1 MTKKLQKKYAELIVK
16 VGANVQKGQEVFVYG
31 SADQYEFITLVV
43 EEAYKAG
50 AKQVEVQWSYQPV
63 TRLNYKKMTLK
74 QLSKFPKW
82 KEEKLKYQ
90 LEKLP
95 ACIHI
100 LSDDP
105 DGLKG
110 INYEKMAKS
119 RQAIYPIIKP
129 YREAMDNKYQWT
141 IAAVPS
147 PKWAKKVF
155 PDDRV
160 NVAVKKLWE
169 AIFTTCHLTPAND
182 AVGAWREHNRKFKQR
197 KEFLTSKRFDYL
209 EYKSSNGTDFRV
221 GLMPES
227 KWSGGDDTSLSG
239 VSYNPNMPT
248 EEVFTAPKKGVA
260 EGRLVSTKPLSYN
273 GVLIENFEFIFKDG
287 KATSWKA
294 EKNGELLDKM
304 LSMDEGA
311 AYLGE
316 VALVPKESGVN
327 KSGILFYE
335 TLFDENASCHI
346 AFGKGYSDT
355 VEGFEN
361 LTEAQLREKGLN
373 DSMIHVDFMV
383 GSDDLSIVGYK
394 DGVAFEI
401 FKDGT
406 WAF

>member
-1 MTKKLQKKYAELIVK
+1 MTKRLLKKYAELIVK

-50 AKQVEVQWSYQPV
+50 AKQVDIQWSYQPI
-63 TRLNYKKMTLK
+63 TKLHYKKMSLK

-90 LEKLP
+90 VENLP

-110 INYEKMAKS
+110 INFEKMAKS
-119 RQAIYPIIKP
+119 RQATFPKIKP
-129 YREAMDNKYQWT
+129 YREAMENKYQWT

-155 PDDRV
+155 PNDRTS
-160 NVAVKKLWE
+160 VAVSKLWD
-169 AIFTTCHLTPAND
+169 AIFTTCHLTPDND
-182 AVGAWREHNRKFKQR
+182 AVDAWREHNRIFKER
-197 KEFLTSKRFDYL
+197 KEFLTAKHFDYL

-221 GLMPES
+221 GLMPNS
-227 KWSGGDDTSLSG
+227 KWGGGSDTTLQG
-239 VSYNPNMPT
+239 VSFNPNMPT

-260 EGRLVSTKPLSYN
+260 EGRVVSTKPLSYN
-273 GVLIENFEFIFKDG
+273 GVLIENFEFTFKDG
-287 KATSWKA
+287 KAVSWKA

-304 LSMDEGA
+304 LTMDEGA
-311 AYLGE
+311 SYLGE

-335 TLFDENASCHI
+335 TLFDENASCHL
-346 AFGKGYSDT
+346 ALGKGYSDT

-361 LTEAQLREKGLN
+361 MTEAELKECGLN
-373 DSMIHVDFMV
+373 DSMIHVDFMI
-383 GSDDLSIVGYK
+383 GADDLSITGYK

-401 FKDGT
+401 FKNGT

>member
-169 AIFTTCHLTPAND
+169 AIFTTCHLTPDND

-248 EEVFTAPKKGVA
+248 EEIFTAPKKGVA

-294 EKNGELLDKM
+294 
-304 LSMDEGA
+304 
-311 AYLGE
+311 
-316 VALVPKESGVN
+316 
-327 KSGILFYE
+327 
-335 TLFDENASCHI
+335 
-346 AFGKGYSDT
+346 
-355 VEGFEN
+355 
-361 LTEAQLREKGLN
+361 
-373 DSMIHVDFMV
+373 
-383 GSDDLSIVGYK
+383 
-394 DGVAFEI
+394 
-401 FKDGT
+401 
-406 WAF
+406 

>member
-1 MTKKLQKKYAELIVK
+1 MLKKYAELIVK

-31 SADQYEFITLVV
+31 SADQCEFITLVV

-50 AKQVEVQWSYQPV
+50 AKEVSVQWSYQPV
-63 TRLNYKKMTLK
+63 TKLHYKKMTLK
-74 QLSKFPKW
+74 QLSLFPAW

-90 LEKLP
+90 LDKLP

-110 INYEKMAKS
+110 INYDKMAKS
-119 RQAIYPIIKP
+119 RQAVYPKIKP

-147 PKWAKKVF
+147 PNWAKKVF
-155 PDDRV
+155 PNERV
-160 NVAVKKLWE
+160 SIAMKKLWD
-169 AIFTTCHLTPAND
+169 AIFTTCHLTEVND
-182 AVGAWREHNRKFKQR
+182 AVDAWREHNKVFHSRKK
-197 KEFLTSKRFDYL
+197 FLTSKHFDYL
-209 EYKSSNGTDFRV
+209 EYKSSNGTDFKV
-221 GLMPES
+221 GLMPGS
-227 KWSGGDDTSLSG
+227 KWGGGSDNTLQG
-239 VSYNPNMPT
+239 VTFNPNMPT

-260 EGRLVSTKPLSYN
+260 EGRVVSTKPLSYN
-273 GVLIENFEFIFKDG
+273 GALIENFEFTFKDG
-287 KATSWKA
+287 KAVSWKA

-304 LSMDEGA
+304 LTMDEGA
-311 AYLGE
+311 CYLGE

-335 TLFDENASCHI
+335 TLFDENASCHL

-355 VEGFEN
+355 VEGFESM
-361 LTEAQLREKGLN
+361 TEEQLKECGLN

-383 GSDDLSIVGYK
+383 GADDMTITGYK
-394 DGVAFEI
+394 DGAPFEI
-401 FKDGT
+401 FKNGT

>member
-169 AIFTTCHLTPAND
+169 AIFTTCHLTPDND

-248 EEVFTAPKKGVA
+248 EEIFTAPKKGVA

-401 FKDGT
+401 FKDST

>member
-1 MTKKLQKKYAELIVK
+1 MTKKMLKKYAELIVK

-31 SADQYEFITLVV
+31 SADQYEFITLVA

-50 AKQVEVQWSYQPV
+50 AKEVAVQWSYQPV
-63 TRLNYKKMTLK
+63 TKLHYKKMTQK
-74 QLSKFPKW
+74 QLSQFPAW

-90 LEKLP
+90 VEKLP

-100 LSDDP
+100 VSDDP

-110 INYEKMAKS
+110 VNFDKVAKS
-119 RQAIYPIIKP
+119 RQAVYPKIKP

-147 PKWAKKVF
+147 SKWAKKVF
-155 PDDRV
+155 PEDRTSA
-160 NVAVKKLWE
+160 AVKKLWD
-169 AIFTTCHLTPAND
+169 AIFTTCHITDDND
-182 AVGAWREHNRKFKQR
+182 AVSAWGEHNKIFKTR
-197 KEFLTSKRFDYL
+197 KEFLTAKKFDYL

-227 KWSGGDDTSLSG
+227 KWGGGSDTTLQG
-239 VSYNPNMPT
+239 VVFNPNMPT

-260 EGRLVSTKPLSYN
+260 EGRVVSTKPLSYD
-273 GVLIENFEFIFKDG
+273 GSLIENFEFTFKDG
-287 KATSWKA
+287 KAVSWKA
-294 EKNGELLDKM
+294 EKNGGLLDKM
-304 LSMDEGA
+304 LTMDEGA
-311 AYLGE
+311 SYLGE

-335 TLFDENASCHI
+335 TLFDENASCHL

-355 VEGFEN
+355 VAGFEN
-361 LTEAQLREKGLN
+361 LTEEQLKALGLN

-383 GSDDLSIVGYK
+383 GADDMSITGYK
-394 DGVAFEI
+394 DGVPFEI